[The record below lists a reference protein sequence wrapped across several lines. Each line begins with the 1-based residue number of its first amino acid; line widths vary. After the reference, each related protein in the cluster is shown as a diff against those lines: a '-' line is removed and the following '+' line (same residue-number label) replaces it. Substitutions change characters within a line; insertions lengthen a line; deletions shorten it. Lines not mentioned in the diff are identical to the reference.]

1 MREAWG
7 CRWERAP
14 QGITFLSV
22 APWILPPPPDSST
35 GDPAHV
41 PCTYTGG
48 AEQRGPQLAAWFFC
62 MKWSVPRTS
71 SCGEPTALLAVQ
83 PFCP

>member
-22 APWILPPPPDSST
+22 APWILPPPPRT
-35 GDPAHV
+35 VAQEIPLTCLAHTLV
-41 PCTYTGG
+41 ELSREGLSWRLG
-48 AEQRGPQLAAWFFC
+48 FF
-62 MKWSVPRTS
+62 
-71 SCGEPTALLAVQ
+71 A
-83 PFCP
+83 